1 MTREAGLRSEVVT
14 MAVLVAIGRLEF
26 DPDGLVLYDGGEVV
40 PLAPLPAQMLAALVR
55 ARGDV
60 VPTAWMREALWG
72 DAAVEER
79 NLNQQIYMLRR
90 VLRRDPRVTIE
101 NVPRRGYRLV
111 VAPAI
116 VQVAAPKP
124 QRRSIFPVAVC
135 VAIALLAMLLP
146 VQRPLEAADRDLALG
161 NYMTTA
167 EGPHHLD
174 RAAAYYRDL
183 VTRFPGSAAGYGG
196 LAIVDAKRALD
207 AGTDLP
213 RRQATFMR
221 ASAEAEM
228 ALSLNPKESNALTA
242 FGIIAAV
249 RDHCMGTARRM
260 FDGAVAADPTAE
272 LPRTWRAKFLLSVG
286 DFYAAGD
293 DFRAISQSLP
303 TSGYA
308 VGLYGEW
315 LLLHHNYARASEV
328 LAQAVDLGNHPGFTR
343 YWLAKSYYLEG
354 RDAQALAMSNQ
365 LLGLYPGEASALV
378 LRLRIEARE
387 GDMHGALAD
396 YRRLREIR
404 DPAQV
409 DPIALASA
417 DVAMGNRAEA
427 LQTVRG
433 YVSSGLHGIDEIA
446 RIRTDPDFDSLRSR
460 IQIDRATI

>member
-1 MTREAGLRSEVVT
+1 MVV
-14 MAVLVAIGRLEF
+14 IGRLEF
-26 DPDGLVLYDGGEVV
+26 DLDGLVLYDGSEVV

-55 ARGDV
+55 AGGDV
-60 VPTAWMREALWG
+60 LPAAWMREALWG
-72 DAAVEER
+72 DAPVEER

-90 VLRRDPRVTIE
+90 ALRRDPRVTIE

-111 VAPAI
+111 MPAVAEVPAPS
-116 VQVAAPKP
+116 VPVRARRRSTFSVAAC
-124 QRRSIFPVAVC
+124 A
-135 VAIALLAMLLP
+135 AIALIALLVP
-146 VQRPLEAADRDLALG
+146 SQPPLQAGDRELALG
-161 NYMTTA
+161 NYLTTA

-174 RAAAYYRDL
+174 RAAVYYRDL

-196 LAIVDAKRALD
+196 LAIVDARRALD

-221 ASAEAEM
+221 ASAEAAI
-228 ALSLNPKESNALTA
+228 ALGLNPKESNALTA

-260 FDGAVAADPTAE
+260 FDGAVAADPTGE
-272 LPRTWRAKFLLSVG
+272 MPRAWRAKFLLSVG
-286 DFYAAGD
+286 DFYAAGN
-293 DFRAISQSLP
+293 DFRAISQSAP

-315 LLLHHNYARASEV
+315 LLLHRNYARASEV

-343 YWLAKSYYLEG
+343 YWLAKSYYLRG

-387 GDMHGALAD
+387 GDRRGALAD

-404 DPAQV
+404 DPAQI

-446 RIRTDPDFDSLRSR
+446 RIRTDPDFDSLRSWIR
-460 IQIDRATI
+460 IGS

>member
-1 MTREAGLRSEVVT
+1 
-14 MAVLVAIGRLEF
+14 
-26 DPDGLVLYDGGEVV
+26 
-40 PLAPLPAQMLAALVR
+40 MLAALVR
-55 ARGDV
+55 AGGDV
-60 VPTAWMREALWG
+60 VSTAWMREALWG
-72 DAAVEER
+72 DAPVEER

-111 VAPAI
+111 VAP
-116 VQVAAPKP
+116 VAAVPAP
-124 QRRSIFPVAVC
+124 AAVPARVRRRSFLSLAAC
-135 VAIALLAMLLP
+135 AAIALLAILLP
-146 VQRPLEAADRDLALG
+146 PERPSLGADRDVALG
-161 NYMTTA
+161 NYLTTA

-183 VTRFPGSAAGYGG
+183 VARYPGGAAGYGG

-213 RRQATFMR
+213 RRQAAFMR
-221 ASAEAEM
+221 GSAEAAM

-249 RDHCMGTARRM
+249 RDHCMQTARRM

-286 DFYAAGD
+286 DFYAAGN
-293 DFRAISQSLP
+293 DFRAISQIAP

-343 YWLAKSYYLEG
+343 YWLAKAYYMQG
-354 RDAQALAMSNQ
+354 RDAQALEVSNQ

-378 LRLRIEARE
+378 LRLRIEARD
-387 GDMHGALAD
+387 GDMRGALAD
-396 YRRLREIR
+396 YRQLREIR
-404 DPAQV
+404 DPAQM

-417 DVAMGNRAEA
+417 DVAMGKPTEA

-433 YVSSGLHGIDEIA
+433 YVSSGLHGIDEIG

-460 IQIDRATI
+460 IQIGS

>member
-1 MTREAGLRSEVVT
+1 VIAPVVACAVQAPRVRSLRSILSLAACAAI
-14 MAVLVAIGRLEF
+14 AVL
-26 DPDGLVLYDGGEVV
+26 
-40 PLAPLPAQMLAALVR
+40 
-55 ARGDV
+55 
-60 VPTAWMREALWG
+60 
-72 DAAVEER
+72 
-79 NLNQQIYMLRR
+79 
-90 VLRRDPRVTIE
+90 
-101 NVPRRGYRLV
+101 
-111 VAPAI
+111 
-116 VQVAAPKP
+116 
-124 QRRSIFPVAVC
+124 
-135 VAIALLAMLLP
+135 ALLLP
-146 VQRPLEAADRDLALG
+146 FEPSEQTGDRDLALG
-161 NYMTTA
+161 NYLTSA

-183 VTRFPGSAAGYGG
+183 VTRFPGNAAGYGG

-221 ASAEAEM
+221 ASAEAAI
-228 ALSLNPKESNALTA
+228 ALGLNPRESNALTA

-249 RDHCMGTARRM
+249 RDHCMPTARRM
-260 FDGAVAADPTAE
+260 FDSAVAADPSAE

-286 DFYAAGD
+286 DFYAAGS
-293 DFRAISQSLP
+293 DFRAISQSAP

-315 LLLHHNYARASEV
+315 LLLHRNYARASEV

-343 YWLAKSYYLEG
+343 YWLAKSYYMQG

-387 GDMHGALAD
+387 GDTHGALAD
-396 YRRLREIR
+396 YRRLRAIH
-404 DPAQV
+404 DPTQM

-417 DVAMGNRAEA
+417 DVAMGRRADA
-427 LQTVRG
+427 LRTVRG

-446 RIRTDPDFDSLRSR
+446 RIRTDPDFDSLRNWIR
-460 IQIDRATI
+460 IGS

>member
-1 MTREAGLRSEVVT
+1 MRSEVEA
-14 MAVLVAIGRLEF
+14 MAVMVAIGRLEF
-26 DPDGLVLYDGGEVV
+26 DMDGLVLYDGSEVV

-55 ARGDV
+55 AGGDV
-60 VPTAWMREALWG
+60 VPAAWMREALWG
-72 DAAVEER
+72 DAAIEER
-79 NLNQQIYMLRR
+79 NLSQQIYMLRR
-90 VLRRDPRVTIE
+90 ALRRDPRVTIE

-111 VAPAI
+111 TAPA
-116 VQVAAPKP
+116 VANVPAFPVP
-124 QRRSIFPVAVC
+124 ARARRRSIFPVAACAV
-135 VAIALLAMLLP
+135 IALVALLLP
-146 VQRPLEAADRDLALG
+146 SQPALQASDRELALG
-161 NYMTTA
+161 NYLTTA

-174 RAAAYYRDL
+174 RAAVYYRDL
-183 VTRFPGSAAGYGG
+183 VARFPGSAAGYGG
-196 LAIVDAKRALD
+196 LAIVDARRALD

-221 ASAEAEM
+221 ASAEAAI
-228 ALSLNPKESNALTA
+228 ALGLNPKESNALTA

-272 LPRTWRAKFLLSVG
+272 MPRAWRAKFLLSVG
-286 DFYAAGD
+286 DFYAAGN
-293 DFRAISQSLP
+293 DFRAISQSSP

-315 LLLHHNYARASEV
+315 LLLHRNYARASEV

-343 YWLAKSYYLEG
+343 YWLAKSYYLQG

-387 GDMHGALAD
+387 GDRRSALAD
-396 YRRLREIR
+396 YRRLREIH
-404 DPAQV
+404 DPAQI

-417 DVAMGNRAEA
+417 DVAMGNRAAA

-446 RIRTDPDFDSLRSR
+446 RIRTDPDFDSLRSWIR
-460 IQIDRATI
+460 IGS